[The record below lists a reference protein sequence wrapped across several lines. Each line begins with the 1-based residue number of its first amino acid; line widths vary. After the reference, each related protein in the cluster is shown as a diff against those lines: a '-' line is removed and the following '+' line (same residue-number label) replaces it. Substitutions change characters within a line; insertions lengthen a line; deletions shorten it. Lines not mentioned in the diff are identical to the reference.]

1 MIIRHLL
8 ARYAIACGCAEF
20 SCSHEQT
27 TEVKYTSK
35 NAFLCERLFGAIVN
49 IVKRYVSIKSNIL
62 THYVGGIYENLL
74 GHTAL
79 NSSEITVTR
88 TQAITTSLA
97 VEGLI
102 QVDEVLIDSIEK
114 LVARNEIT
122 QSSIPISDK
131 NTTQIDFLGITA
143 QDIHAAII
151 ARKVIQISNHHFGRY
166 WNLHFSRL
174 YSIALSIALDYGLL
188 QLSHRDQWSSAW
200 YPWVTTLADISTFT
214 KQMQLSQ
221 RLEYEA
227 DRGAVELAARAGY
240 SPLGMLWLLEYQAR
254 RETATQG
261 WWALLF
267 GVSGGMFCSTPLNS
281 RRQQALVKVMEQN
294 YQSTGTGN
302 EMELLL

>member
-1 MIIRHLL
+1 MR
-8 ARYAIACGCAEF
+8 C
-20 SCSHEQT
+20 CSHEQT

-35 NAFLCERLFGAIVN
+35 NAFLCERLFGAILN
-49 IVKRYVSIKSNIL
+49 IVKRYVSIKSIKSNIL

-122 QSSIPISDK
+122 QSSILISDK
-131 NTTQIDFLGITA
+131 NTTQIDFSGITA